1 MKTHIK
7 KGDLVM
13 VLTGED
19 GPHGPKAGR
28 RGRVT
33 QIIAEKGR
41 VVVEGVN
48 MVIKHRR
55 GGRRSNPQQ
64 MQTGRLEMAGPIG
77 ISNVML
83 VCPRCDRPTRIA
95 VRIGEGQARSRA
107 CKRCGEVVDE
117 A

>member
-1 MKTHIK
+1 VKTHIK

-13 VLTGED
+13 VMTGED

-83 VCPRCDRPTRIA
+83 VCPHTGKLTRIGYA
-95 VRIGEGQARSRA
+95 IEGGEKVRISKKSGKAI
-107 CKRCGEVVDE
+107 
-117 A
+117 